1 MKHIAVDICGVQ
13 EQQRNGPGES
23 AVLAKDDV
31 GGFDVGTLLRSVRE
45 HLGLD
50 VAFVAEIQDTQRVF
64 RYVDHNLPTTPFA
77 PGDADPLEQSYC
89 YHVVEG
95 RLPQFMRDPA
105 QHPLAT
111 QLDATAAFPVGT
123 HLSVPIRLA
132 DGRVYGTFCCFSRAV
147 HESLSEADL
156 RPLRM
161 LAELIA
167 QQLDAVD
174 RSMSEQRERARHIRD
189 IINDATSLTM
199 VYQPLVDLATGAT
212 GATVAL
218 EALSRFRGYGSPQA
232 LFDEAHEL
240 GLARELEMKAVLH
253 ALTAL
258 DEIPAPIRL
267 NINVSPV
274 TLVHVD
280 FYGAVAHVPPDRLV
294 VEVTEHAAIEDF
306 QELRKV
312 AQRLKQRGIWL
323 SVDDV
328 GMGMS
333 GLNRI
338 LETRPDELKLDM
350 NVVRDVDT
358 DVVKQALIEGF
369 ASFANRAGLRLVAEG
384 IETAR
389 ELEALRTLGVEL
401 GQGYF
406 LAKPAPLAQALNKIS
421 TQVP

>member
-1 MKHIAVDICGVQ
+1 MR
-13 EQQRNGPGES
+13 EQRGDGPGHS
-23 AVLAKDDV
+23 AVVAGDDV
-31 GGFDVGTLLRSVRE
+31 GGFDVGTLLRGVRE

-50 VAFVAEIQDTQRVF
+50 VAFVAEIQETQRVF
-64 RYVDHNLPTTPFA
+64 RYVDHNLATTPFA
-77 PGDADPLEQSYC
+77 PGDADPLEQSFC
-89 YHVVEG
+89 HHIVEG

-105 QHPLAT
+105 EHPLAA

-123 HLSVPIRLA
+123 HLSVPIRLS

-147 HESLSEADL
+147 DESLNEADL

-161 LAELIA
+161 LAELVA

-174 RSMSEQRERARHIRD
+174 RSMSARRERERYIRD
-189 IINDATSLTM
+189 IVGDTTSLVM
-199 VYQPLVDLATGAT
+199 VYQPLVDLATADP
-212 GATVAL
+212 VAL
-218 EALSRFRGYGSPQA
+218 EALSRFRGGGSPQA
-232 LFDEAHEL
+232 LFDEAHDL
-240 GLARELEMKAVLH
+240 GLARELEMKAVVH
-253 ALTAL
+253 AIAAL

-267 NINVSPV
+267 NVNVSPV

-280 FYGAVAHVPPDRLV
+280 FYRAVAHVPPDRLV
-294 VEVTEHAAIEDF
+294 VEVTEHAAIEDS

-312 AQRLKQRGIWL
+312 AQRLKQLGIWL

-350 NVVRDVDT
+350 SVVRDVDT

-369 ASFANRAGLRLVAEG
+369 ASFAHKAGLRLVAEG
-384 IETAR
+384 IETLD
-389 ELEALRTLGVEL
+389 ELNALRNLGVDV

-406 LAKPAPLAQALNKIS
+406 FARPAPLAQALTRMS
-421 TQVP
+421 TSMP

>member
-1 MKHIAVDICGVQ
+1 MHIPVDICGVR
-13 EQQRNGPGES
+13 EQRRDGSGDS
-23 AVLAKDDV
+23 AVLAGDDV
-31 GGFDVGTLLRSVRE
+31 AGFNVGTLLRGVRE

-50 VAFVAEIQDTQRVF
+50 VAFVAEIQETQRVF

-105 QHPLAT
+105 QHPLAA

-147 HESLSEADL
+147 HESLGEADL

-174 RSMSEQRERARHIRD
+174 KSMSERRERARHIRD
-189 IINDATSLTM
+189 IINDAASLTM
-199 VYQPLVDLATGAT
+199 VYQPLVDLAT

-258 DEIPAPIRL
+258 DELPAPMRL

-274 TLVHVD
+274 TLVHAD

-312 AQRLKQRGIWL
+312 AQRLKRRGIWL

-369 ASFANRAGLRLVAEG
+369 ASFAHKAGLRLVAEG
-384 IETAR
+384 IETVC
-389 ELEALRTLGVEL
+389 ELDAVRTLGVHL

-406 LAKPAPLAQALNKIS
+406 LAKPAPLGQALTKIS